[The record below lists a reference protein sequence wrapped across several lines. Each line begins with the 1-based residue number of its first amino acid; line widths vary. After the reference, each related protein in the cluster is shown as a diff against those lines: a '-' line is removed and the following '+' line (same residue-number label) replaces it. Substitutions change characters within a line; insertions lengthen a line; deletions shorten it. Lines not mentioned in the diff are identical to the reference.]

1 VEEAEQQSGGNER
14 RETAGTNMS
23 AAPNAEFLKTLIEF
37 GYPEQQAVRAL
48 RATDNAGIEQ
58 AAEWLANNP
67 ALHLGGAGREPAPSP
82 APTAPAPAAAAAAP
96 APAPAPRAS
105 AASSAREA
113 AQEAARLRY
122 IEEQK
127 RKKAE
132 RKHKDLER
140 KRLDEQR
147 AIFAARQGKLDG
159 TPAAAAAGGGGGG
172 GGAAAAGGG
181 AAGGGM
187 DELAALR
194 AERAKQHSERVER
207 EKARQAKEDRDAR
220 EAEERQTR
228 NQADRESQVR
238 HAEQDRKRIK
248 EQQRKDREVREQ
260 MRREESDRRDQLRRD
275 RETKEQ
281 QQAAVREQAL
291 RQQAAQREE
300 MARQQAAAPGVQ
312 RYSAA
317 AATALLCSVGFGEEQ
332 VTATLR
338 EKDGNIRSAL
348 EALLRSGAVAAS
360 PDGGARAVV
369 GAADADGQ
377 WWGTGAIER
386 EAHGILLRL
395 AKGRRHDFK
404 QMRQQR
410 GIESREKCRSDHED
424 VLSWTPQLPMTRDLD
439 WKLGWADL
447 DRGRYADFRVKL
459 NDIVGMEPVMEL
471 IVDTIHDAVGRKGSD
486 ELGGAFHYRHM
497 LLSGAEGTG
506 KKTAADVIGHLCAVV
521 GAVNDPNRWEPQ
533 QTKYFIPLS
542 GLGDLDPDTVGEKCV
557 YYVQQPGPPS
567 AADALVLQTMIE
579 RGSFAILGG
588 THACLQKWMRQP
600 VMKRDD
606 RSRLIELPSLGVPE
620 LAAITVQLVEEA
632 GYQLG
637 TADGKAPEMSGHEVW
652 GGLDKSVM
660 EYIVR
665 QTYNDAAIREN
676 NANLA
681 ATMIQRAITRKN
693 ARVER
698 EGLGAGRLTLT
709 PQDFGVEMQTDEELQ
724 AIKQEV
730 QEEVERL
737 WGVSS
742 STDMEGVESET
753 DQAEAAAV
761 QGLLASSPMEPVAFF
776 TERLK
781 MKLGEVTS
789 ELAAGKARRDNWNVL
804 VTGSGGV
811 GKLTFAKL
819 LARYLKACRIL
830 PRDAVVKKQVGE
842 LQDEETKKLL
852 VQGGCLVIN
861 IDSLLGGAFSGRD
874 TIDPEQAAAVKSV
887 LAATAG
893 KPVVCV
899 LCGKWDTASRLL
911 QMDAQMDSGIVI
923 SLPRQVHIADYS
935 PEKVATIAEDLA
947 RVEKD
952 CSFEEGLWEKLA
964 AHIAERYE
972 DMGNA
977 GNGRLARKLVENADR
992 WREERVFSST
1002 MRTGGAAAAAS
1013 QSLSQGE
1020 ADGGAAASAAVA
1032 EEVTARCFIAS
1043 DFNMDAKLVQEQL
1056 KGEVDKDIQDLIG
1069 MDEAKVVFQAA
1080 KAKVRYV
1087 EKTGD
1092 KSALKTCLNLVIT
1105 GNPGTGKTMF
1115 SRLLYRFMR
1124 AYGILKSDHEV
1135 FVERNGLELKGQ
1147 FLGDTAPKVKRAVR
1161 DALGGCLFIDEA
1173 YALAEGGQDVAG
1185 GGDAFA
1191 KDAVRTLLTEVENNR
1206 TSVMVVL
1213 AGYKDKMARLMRMD
1227 PGLDRRF
1234 PQRLHLRDY
1243 SKDQLAEVCEIKARG
1258 FGRTFEPGLRE
1269 KLSKHIG
1276 DFYHRE
1282 IPQQNAGLA
1291 LNLTEKAIDQQIERL
1306 VAHFGGSSSL
1316 SQGEDGGGGG
1326 GSELERTMS
1335 WGSVGAAQ
1343 MKEMSRVLT
1352 ADDFGISEQ
1361 PTLGDEEEKAQVLAE
1376 VDAMIGMENIKE
1388 YFRNIEQSVRYV
1400 EQGGNFELLKTSL
1413 NMVITGNPGTGK
1425 TTVARMVARYL
1436 HAFGILPRDRFVEKN
1451 GLDLKGKYL
1460 GHTSH
1465 TVKEAIADAMG
1476 GCLFLDEAY
1485 ALVDGGGDGF
1495 SSEAVRTLLTE
1506 VENNRT
1512 NLLVVLAGYEDKM
1525 LTNEDSLMKTD
1536 PGLPR
1541 RFATTLH
1548 LEDYSPAELA
1558 LIAEKAARERFELQ
1572 FEEGLLEDLAAHIVR
1587 VHSADVARQNGGLAI
1602 NLTEQAFRR
1611 LAKRV
1616 VVEGLGMSPA
1626 AQVLVAADFAI
1637 GVVEQAAA
1645 GGGAAAAT
1653 DGAGGAADAE
1663 GLAEAAPPPAPSFG
1677 TTSYKRQALV
1687 LTPCLFWLTGTRIV
1701 LLTQQRVCVCV
1712 CVYVRALSAPRIQT
1726 QQQQRISCRSSAS
1739 PGMLA
1744 HSRLSGSAA
1753 RWIYLSSAA
1762 RTAKSSASRL
1772 ANGTVSPNGL
1782 LVR

>member
-1 VEEAEQQSGGNER
+1 
-14 RETAGTNMS
+14 M
-23 AAPNAEFLKTLIEF
+23 
-37 GYPEQQAVRAL
+37 
-48 RATDNAGIEQ
+48 
-58 AAEWLANNP
+58 
-67 ALHLGGAGREPAPSP
+67 APS
-82 APTAPAPAAAAAAP
+82 
-96 APAPAPRAS
+96 
-105 AASSAREA
+105 
-113 AQEAARLRY
+113 
-122 IEEQK
+122 
-127 RKKAE
+127 
-132 RKHKDLER
+132 
-140 KRLDEQR
+140 
-147 AIFAARQGKLDG
+147 
-159 TPAAAAAGGGGGG
+159 G
-172 GGAAAAGGG
+172 GGAAASDGV
-181 AAGGGM
+181 
-187 DELAALR
+187 DQLAALR
-194 AERAKQHSERVER
+194 AERARQHSERVER

-220 EAEERQTR
+220 EAEERR
-228 NQADRESQVR
+228 LRSQAAQDSELRS
-238 HAEQDRKRIK
+238 AEQDRKRIK
-248 EQQRKDREVREQ
+248 EQQRKDKELREQ
-260 MRREESDRRDQLRRD
+260 LRREESGRREQLRRD
-275 RETKEQ
+275 REAKEK
-281 QQAAVREQAL
+281 QQAASKEQAL
-291 RQQAAQREE
+291 RQQAAIREE
-300 MARQQAAAPGVQ
+300 AARQQAAAPA
-312 RYSAA
+312 RRSYSAA
-317 AATALLCSVGFGEEQ
+317 AATALLCSVGFGEQQ
-332 VTATLR
+332 VVATLR
-338 EKDGNIRSAL
+338 EKDGKIRAAL
-348 EALLRSGAVAAS
+348 EALLRSGTAATC
-360 PDGGARAVV
+360 PADGARTVA

-377 WWGTGAIER
+377 WWSSVDVEK

-395 AKGRRHDFK
+395 AKNRRHEFREK
-404 QMRQQR
+404 RKQR
-410 GIESREKCRSDHED
+410 GIEDRAKCRNDDEELLD
-424 VLSWTPQLPMTRDLD
+424 WTPQLPMTRDLD
-439 WKLGWADL
+439 WKLGWADG
-447 DRGRYADFRVKL
+447 DRDRYAEFRVKL
-459 NDIVGMEPVMEL
+459 NGIVGLQPVMEL

-486 ELGGAFHYRHM
+486 ELGGSFHYRHI

-521 GAVNDPNRWEPQ
+521 GAVSDPHRWEPQ
-533 QTKYFIPLS
+533 QTKFFIPLS
-542 GLGDLDPDTVGEKCV
+542 GLDDLEPDLVGHKCI

-588 THACLQKWMRQP
+588 THACLQKWVRQP

-606 RSRLIELPSLGVPE
+606 RSRLIELPTLGVRE

-637 TADGKAPEMSGHEVW
+637 TADGKAPGLSGSSQE
-652 GGLDKSVM
+652 GRGAGLDKSVM

-676 NANLA
+676 NANLS

-737 WGVSS
+737 WGVLTSS
-742 STDMEGVESET
+742 SDTADMSGVGSGA
-753 DQAEAAAV
+753 DQDLGSSQV
-761 QGLLASSPMEPVAFF
+761 QQGLLASSPMEPVAFF
-776 TERLK
+776 TQRLK
-781 MKLGEVTS
+781 LKLGEVTS

-804 VTGSGGV
+804 VTGNGGV

-830 PRDAVVKKQVGE
+830 PRDAVLKKKASE

-852 VQGGCLVIN
+852 VQGGCLVID

-874 TIDPEQAAAVKSV
+874 SIDPEQAAAVKSV
-887 LAATAG
+887 LTATAG

-911 QMDAQMDSGIVI
+911 QMDSQMDSGIVI

-952 CSFEEGLWEKLA
+952 CSFEDGLWEKLA
-964 AHIAERYE
+964 AHIGERYE
-972 DMGNA
+972 DMTNA

-1002 MRTGGAAAAAS
+1002 MRTGGS
-1013 QSLSQGE
+1013 QSQGDSDSAPVEE
-1020 ADGGAAASAAVA
+1020 A
-1032 EEVTARCFIAS
+1032 TARCFIAS
-1043 DFNMDAKLVQEQL
+1043 DFNMDEKMVQEKL
-1056 KGEVDKDIQDLIG
+1056 KAEVDKDIQDLIG
-1069 MDEAKVVFQAA
+1069 MDEAKIVFQSA

-1243 SKDQLAEVCEIKARG
+1243 SKDQLAEVCRIKARG
-1258 FGRTFEPGLRE
+1258 FGRTFEPGLLE
-1269 KLSKHIG
+1269 KLAKHIG

-1282 IPQQNAGLA
+1282 ISQQNAGLA

-1306 VAHFGGSSSL
+1306 VGHFGGGSA
-1316 SQGEDGGGGG
+1316 DRGGD
-1326 GSELERTMS
+1326 LERTLS
-1335 WGSVGAAQ
+1335 WGSVGAAE
-1343 MKEMSRVLT
+1343 MKAMSRVLT

-1361 PTLGDEEEKAQVLAE
+1361 PTLGDEEEKQQVLAE
-1376 VDAMIGMENIKE
+1376 VDAMIGMDNIKQ

-1413 NMVITGNPGTGK
+1413 NMIITGNPGTGK

-1548 LEDYSPAELA
+1548 LQDYSPAELA
-1558 LIAEKAARERFELQ
+1558 LIAEKAARERFELR
-1572 FEEGLLEDLAAHIVR
+1572 FDDGLLEDLAAHIVR
-1587 VHSADVARQNGGLAI
+1587 CHSADVARQNGGLAI

-1616 VVEGLGMSPA
+1616 VTEGLGMSEA
-1626 AQVLVAADFAI
+1626 AQVLIAADFAI
-1637 GVVEQAAA
+1637 DEEQPPSA
-1645 GGGAAAAT
+1645 GG
-1653 DGAGGAADAE
+1653 DGDSGSDDMETREGSAE
-1663 GLAEAAPPPAPSFG
+1663 QQPVLPSFG
-1677 TTSYKRQALV
+1677 KHGRPAMCSVGPSSRTHLLCCFFAIWHVAFSVRDHRLKACAVWYTSED
-1687 LTPCLFWLTGTRIV
+1687 
-1701 LLTQQRVCVCV
+1701 LLTQLGISRHAAVLE
-1712 CVYVRALSAPRIQT
+1712 RE
-1726 QQQQRISCRSSAS
+1726 RISSATDLSLLSRDDCKELGFSIGERNRVADWAARVVRSAL
-1739 PGMLA
+1739 GMSVALL
-1744 HSRLSGSAA
+1744 SRL
-1753 RWIYLSSAA
+1753 
-1762 RTAKSSASRL
+1762 
-1772 ANGTVSPNGL
+1772 PL
-1782 LVR
+1782 LT